1 MTRGACPLS
10 SAIHIP
16 GIPAE
21 AGLGPGRTDAEG
33 VRKGP
38 VYTVFQ
44 GIPRNLDLFPP
55 SLDGWRSAR
64 ILVVGRTSYLG
75 PVLIRGA
82 RLDGESPVAFGSAS
96 GRNGELRLPAGR
108 WDELKGPVNVW
119 GQTIQPRPRLRVAVV
134 DVWAKA
140 GGCYGLQMDGGSFSY
155 RIVFHGAWQP

>member
-1 MTRGACPLS
+1 MRRESGKALS
-10 SAIHIP
+10 IRSSKASP
-16 GIPAE
+16 GTWTSSHPRSTV
-21 AGLGPGRTDAEG
+21 GG
-33 VRKGP
+33 VRG
-38 VYTVFQ
+38 
-44 GIPRNLDLFPP
+44 
-55 SLDGWRSAR
+55 SWSWA
-64 ILVVGRTSYLG
+64 GRAILG

-140 GGCYGLQMDGGSFSY
+140 GGCYGLQVDGGSFSY